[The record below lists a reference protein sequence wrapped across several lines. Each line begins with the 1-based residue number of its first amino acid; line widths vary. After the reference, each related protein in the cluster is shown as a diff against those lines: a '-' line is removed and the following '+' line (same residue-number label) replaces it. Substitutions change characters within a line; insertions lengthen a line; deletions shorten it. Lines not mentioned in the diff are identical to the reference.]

1 MRRIGLA
8 VILTVSFALAPI
20 AAEAQGLPI
29 VAALWTAPA
38 SIAAAYGKALEAGL
52 SELGWIEGRRVVFE
66 HRFPDSP
73 ERVPA
78 LATELVA
85 LRPSVIMV
93 AVNPVIQNAQQ
104 LPKLATNSNSFEF
117 QSTSRPDTRAGG
129 SAGLEPP
136 RRTW

>member
-1 MRRIGLA
+1 MRLIGLA
-8 VILTVSFALAPI
+8 VVLAVSLTLAPP

-29 VAALWTAPA
+29 ITALWAAPA
-38 SIAAAYGKALEAGL
+38 SVAAAYRKALEAGL
-52 SELGWIEGRRVVFE
+52 SELGWIEGRSVVFE

-93 AVNPVIQNAQQ
+93 AVNPMIQNAQQ
-104 LPKLATNSNSFEF
+104 LRKLATNSNSFEF

-136 RRTW
+136 PGT

>member
-1 MRRIGLA
+1 MSMRRIGLA
-8 VILTVSFALAPI
+8 VVLSLILAPP

-29 VAALWTAPA
+29 VTALWAAPA
-38 SIAAAYGKALEAGL
+38 SVAAAYRKALEAGL
-52 SELGWIEGRRVVFE
+52 SELGWIEGRSVVFE

-93 AVNPVIQNAQQ
+93 AVNPMIQNAQQ

-136 RRTW
+136 PGT

>member
-1 MRRIGLA
+1 MLNTHEA
-8 VILTVSFALAPI
+8 WPQVKTEFTKALALRSEI
-20 AAEAQGLPI
+20 RR
-29 VAALWTAPA
+29 
-38 SIAAAYGKALEAGL
+38 AG
-52 SELGWIEGRRVVFE
+52 
-66 HRFPDSP
+66 SP

-104 LPKLATNSNSFEF
+104 LPKLATNSNSFEC
-117 QSTSRPDTRAGG
+117 QSTSRPDTKAGG

>member
-1 MRRIGLA
+1 MRLIGLA
-8 VILTVSFALAPI
+8 IALAVSFALAPI
-20 AAEAQGLPI
+20 AAEARGLPI
-29 VAALWTAPA
+29 VAALWAAPA
-38 SIAAAYGKALEAGL
+38 SVAAAYRKALETGL
-52 SELGWIEGRRVVFE
+52 SELGWIEGRSVVFE

-85 LRPSVIMV
+85 LGPSVIMV
-93 AVNPVIQNAQQ
+93 AVNPVIPNAQQ

-129 SAGLEPP
+129 LAGLEPP
-136 RRTW
+136 RRT